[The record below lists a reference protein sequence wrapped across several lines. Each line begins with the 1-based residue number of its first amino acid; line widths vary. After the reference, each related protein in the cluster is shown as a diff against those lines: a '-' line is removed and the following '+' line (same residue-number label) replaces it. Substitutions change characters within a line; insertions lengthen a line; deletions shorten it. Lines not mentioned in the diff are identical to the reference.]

1 MALYDALRVSPTVD
15 FAAELLHDRGSD
27 EIATLLEE
35 CGIGSGPELLA
46 RLRGPPPGDDDVN
59 ARVATLKETSG
70 RVRDEIVVLE
80 RVKDKIHP
88 GHDEAEQ
95 ALEGLDSQIRALKAT
110 TTRLEGYETALI
122 PPPEGVSGGGA
133 NAAKTLR
140 STLNQ
145 GPLHD
150 PTPWYVDTGPRR
162 DPDKPVDLRAVFD
175 AFCAL
180 YRQTHMSN
188 MTFWKFSNDS
198 SLIDENYV
206 KADVDIFWTK
216 IAKSRQHIP
225 FEDFLQ
231 LVDLIAERKGVDRA
245 ELDFYI
251 VENAKPKMTG
261 TRGAEAFSF
270 CKWDEQKAAEKLI
283 DTVCDALELRLVARP
298 CLGKVDGEALP
309 LLIELLLVWWEGE
322 LRVKGL
328 GDALGDEVEKHA
340 ATRMSLKGRC
350 AVGRSAEWGSGDL
363 GDQGRRKGHG

>member
-270 CKWDEQKAAEKLI
+270 
-283 DTVCDALELRLVARP
+283 
-298 CLGKVDGEALP
+298 
-309 LLIELLLVWWEGE
+309 
-322 LRVKGL
+322 
-328 GDALGDEVEKHA
+328 
-340 ATRMSLKGRC
+340 
-350 AVGRSAEWGSGDL
+350 
-363 GDQGRRKGHG
+363 

>member
-15 FAAELLHDRGSD
+15 FAAELLQDRGSD

-70 RVRDEIVVLE
+70 RVRDEITVLE
-80 RVKDKIHP
+80 RVKEKVHP

-110 TTRLEGYETALI
+110 TTRLEGYESALI
-122 PPPEGVSGGGA
+122 PPPDQPMVGGGA

-140 STLNQ
+140 GTLNQ

-225 FEDFLQ
+225 YEDFLL
-231 LVDLIAERKGVDRA
+231 LVDLIAARKGVDRA

-270 CKWDEQKAAEKLI
+270 CKYDEQKAAEKKRR
-283 DTVCDALELRLVARP
+283 LEAE
-298 CLGKVDGEALP
+298 EA
-309 LLIELLLVWWEGE
+309 
-322 LRVKGL
+322 KGT
-328 GDALGDEVEKHA
+328 A
-340 ATRMSLKGRC
+340 
-350 AVGRSAEWGSGDL
+350 
-363 GDQGRRKGHG
+363 